1 MKKLFKEY
9 HRKGIYDAG
18 AYKSDEFVSFSRK
31 FKNALKRTFPE
42 CEILKYHTGHYDVA
56 GFLKK
61 DNNYIYFSFGVP
73 RGGIPMDLISSSAMH
88 GVLYRL
94 ARDDSDWGGAH
105 SRNHFC
111 NILEMQEAVN
121 ALFEKEDIAA

>member
-9 HRKGIYDAG
+9 HEKGICDAG
-18 AYKSDEFVSFSRK
+18 AYKSNEFVSFARK

-42 CEILKYHTGHYDVA
+42 CEILKYHAGHYYVS

-61 DNNYIYFSFGVP
+61 NDIFIYFSFDVP
-73 RGGIPMDLISSSAMH
+73 RGGIPMDLTTDNAVC

-94 ARDDSDWGGAH
+94 ARNDSDWGGVH

-111 NILEMQEAVN
+111 NILDMEKAINE
-121 ALFEKEDIAA
+121 LFKKEKLTA